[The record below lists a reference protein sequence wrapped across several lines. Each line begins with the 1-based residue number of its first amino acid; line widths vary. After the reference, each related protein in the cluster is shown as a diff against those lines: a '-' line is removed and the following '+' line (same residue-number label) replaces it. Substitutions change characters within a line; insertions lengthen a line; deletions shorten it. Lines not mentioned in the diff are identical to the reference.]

1 MASTT
6 LVHGLSGAIGCD
18 FDRDTN
24 RLFFVEFGGKV
35 SRLDL
40 LASSVRTVSSGRT
53 TLRGTFSFD
62 FDAGEQSPTDEIVD
76 VFWRQQT
83 RVRRRMEP
91 KNGAQIAL
99 IGPVPFASV
108 TPQSLQSL
116 TYSEDPVQA
125 DNNAS
130 NQLPTGTMFAVRT
143 NTGNYAK
150 VRVER
155 YGYDMRIRWQTYA
168 ISGGYRVLGTGYD
181 RPEDLVLSRDGQHA
195 YVTERGGKL
204 LEVQLSRAARRRATE
219 ITTGLQAPHQI
230 SLDEAAGQAY
240 VVEFANSG
248 RLVRVN
254 LADGRKT
261 VVASNLKRAIGLLM
275 SDDRRFAYVSLQ
287 APSGHRVERL
297 DLAAGTREVVV
308 DGLSDPFFMTW
319 ADSAEGGILLV
330 ERDPA
335 NRLARID
342 LTRSTPTVSRIAT
355 GLPGRPSSVALVS
368 PTRALVCTDDTIT
381 DVDLTAGYLSALGP
395 LLMGVGHVPR
405 DRIGQSGAAATRGY
419 ADTTVDPGYFFQVED
434 APFGGTL
441 ALMFNHTKA
450 FASGARFYRI
460 WIGSVEPKQSF
471 TDYQWDESTN
481 RFELQTI
488 APTSAGFYRVRH
500 PSDIWYNNWLAYRLG
515 TGVVADGLRR
525 VRVRTYSAQN
535 DASQVATD
543 SFVIRVDN
551 HRATASIDEIIHH
564 HASSTHVVDECAIV
578 DKPKDEFRFR
588 VTAWDP
594 EGHLKSYQ
602 LTALWGNNKSKSVT
616 GHTYPGAPN
625 KKWFGV
631 HAGLVPS
638 SGPWNAA
645 VSGDPTSTRC
655 AHTFYLTV
663 WDRVINGYTHV
674 HRSTYHRSITIML
687 P

>member
-6 LVHGLSGAIGCD
+6 LVRGLSGAIGCD
-18 FDRDTN
+18 FDRGAN
-24 RLFFVEFGGKV
+24 RLYFVEFGGKV
-35 SRLDL
+35 SRFDL
-40 LASSVRTVSSGRT
+40 LASSARTVSSGRT
-53 TLRGTFSFD
+53 TLRGTFLFD
-62 FDAGEQSPTDEIVD
+62 FDTGVQSGTNADAD

-83 RVRRRMEP
+83 SVRRRMEP
-91 KNGAQIAL
+91 TNGAQIAL
-99 IGPVPFASV
+99 VGSVPFAAV
-108 TPQSLQSL
+108 TPQTLQAL
-116 TYSEDPVQA
+116 AYSEEPIQA

-130 NQLPTGTMFAVRT
+130 NQLPTGTVFAVRT
-143 NTGNYAK
+143 NIGNYAK
-150 VRVER
+150 VRVEG
-155 YGYDMRIRWQTYA
+155 YGRDMRIRWQTYA

-181 RPEDLVLSRDGQHA
+181 QPEDLVLSNDGRHA

-204 LEVQLSRAARRRATE
+204 LKVQLTRAARSRAAE

-230 SLDEAAGQAY
+230 SLDERAGFAY
-240 VVEFANSG
+240 VVEFGNSG

-254 LADGRKT
+254 LADGRKIA
-261 VVASNLKRAIGLLM
+261 VASNLKRAIGLLM
-275 SDDRRFAYVSLQ
+275 SDDRRFAYVSSQ
-287 APSGHRVERL
+287 APSGHNVLRL
-297 DLAAGTREVVV
+297 DLAAGTREVIA
-308 DGLSDPFFMTW
+308 DGLSGPFFMAW
-319 ADSAEGGILLV
+319 ADPDEGGIMLV

-335 NRLARID
+335 NRLAHID

-405 DRIGQSGAAATRGY
+405 DRIGQSGANPTRGY
-419 ADTTVDPGYFFQVED
+419 ADTTVDPGYFFQVKD
-434 APFGGTL
+434 APFGGNL

-450 FASGARFYRI
+450 FSSGARFYRM
-460 WIGSVEPKQSF
+460 WIDSVEPKQSF
-471 TDYQWDESTN
+471 TDYKWDGSTN
-481 RFELQTI
+481 RFELETI
-488 APTSAGFYRVRH
+488 SPTSAGFYRVRH
-500 PSDIWYNNWLAYRLG
+500 PADIWYNNWLAYRLG
-515 TGVVADGLRR
+515 TGVVGDGLHRL
-525 VRVRTYSAQN
+525 RVRTYSAQN

-543 SFVIRVDN
+543 SFVIRIDN
-551 HRATASIDEIIHH
+551 NGATATIDEIIHH
-564 HASSTHVVDECAIV
+564 HRSSTHVVDECAIV

-602 LTALWGNNKSKSVT
+602 LTALWGNNKSKAVT
-616 GHTYPGAPN
+616 GHTYPGTPD

-631 HAGLVPS
+631 NAGLVPS
-638 SGPWNAA
+638 SGPWSAA
-645 VSGDPTSTRC
+645 VAGDPTSTRC

-663 WDRVINGYTHV
+663 WDRVINGYQHI